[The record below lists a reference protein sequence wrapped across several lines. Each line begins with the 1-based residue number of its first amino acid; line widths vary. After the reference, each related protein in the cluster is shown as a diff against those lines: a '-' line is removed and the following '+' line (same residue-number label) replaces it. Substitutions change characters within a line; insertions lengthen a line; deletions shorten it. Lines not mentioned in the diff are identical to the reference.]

1 MKLKNILISIFAV
14 LLLDQLTKTLFTN
27 KNYSIFGFP
36 IINYTENAGAAFS
49 ILEGWR
55 WVFITFAIVA
65 LIILAYYTKKIRE
78 EDKGLQVGVGI
89 LMGGVMGNLIDRL
102 FLGYVRDFINFKI
115 WPTFN
120 FADVAMFV
128 SIIFLVIHSI
138 KRRW

>member
-89 LMGGVMGNLIDRL
+89 LMGGGDGKFNRQTIFRL
-102 FLGYVRDFINFKI
+102 CKGFHKLQNMANF
-115 WPTFN
+115 
-120 FADVAMFV
+120 
-128 SIIFLVIHSI
+128 
-138 KRRW
+138 